1 LSDETGLSFFELR
14 PGERV
19 EGTYRRHLDLASG
32 RFAMVEAGRNF
43 TLVPWRPVLER
54 HLGANVS
61 GVMRGGGVSWS
72 IGRSRGGPA
81 IE

>member
-1 LSDETGLSFFELR
+1 LSNETGLSFLELR

-43 TLVPWRPVLER
+43 TLVPWGPVLER

-61 GVMRGGGVSWS
+61 GVVRASGVSWS
-72 IGRSRGGPA
+72 IGRSRGEPA